1 MGLDYYEILTVERG
15 ATEEDLKKAYRKL
28 AMRWHPDKN
37 PNDKDEAEAMFKQIS
52 EAYEVCPFPQPHK
65 TLILSTLYAFCFNPK
80 SCSSYSTNGVIVSL
94 FLIL

>member
-52 EAYEVCPFPQPHK
+52 EAYEVSLSLSLPQKLHVCSYHNASKMKYRFP
-65 TLILSTLYAFCFNPK
+65 L
-80 SCSSYSTNGVIVSL
+80 
-94 FLIL
+94 